1 MAWRW
6 AQSKFPVFSN
16 LVRLK
21 VRQLR
26 HHAKFF
32 VSPKYPANDIENYL
46 GHFFPSLKLGES
58 SLVIDLGANEGWFSL
73 VAGKQGSKV
82 IGFEPNT
89 WVAQRAQKRVAL
101 FPNVLIVNAA
111 VGRSTGFERLFFP
124 PNYLS
129 APELFSG
136 SASLVEDNI
145 AIDSA
150 NFSICFS
157 LSFEALM
164 ENIERID
171 LLKVDIEG
179 SEQMLWPT
187 IERNFQKIDFLA
199 IETHEDLLG
208 TGSGWIAGALKFIEK
223 HGLQESWRLDWP

>member
-1 MAWRW
+1 M
-6 AQSKFPVFSN
+6 
-16 LVRLK
+16 
-21 VRQLR
+21 LR
-26 HHAKFF
+26 HLTRFF
-32 VSPKYPANDIENYL
+32 FSPNYPAKDIENYL
-46 GHFFPSLKLGES
+46 GKFFPRLELTES
-58 SLVIDLGANEGWFSL
+58 SLVMDLGANEGWFSL

-89 WVAQRAQKRVAL
+89 WVAQRAQKRVAR

-164 ENIERID
+164 ENIEHID

-208 TGSGWIAGALKFIEK
+208 TGSGWIASALKFIEK